1 MRLTSSDASVPSAQ
15 PQQERAPQQGLP
27 EGNVPPDHSPDMIW
41 HRYKKYPY
49 LLAKLC
55 FFGAI
60 IFGIYVCLN
69 SVGSVLFPLFVSM
82 LIAYLLD
89 PTIDWFEA
97 RKINRTV
104 AILITLVVLL
114 LGLGVFSAV
123 LYPLIAAQVRTV
135 IEKFPGLLDTV
146 QTQFLPWLKTKFN
159 FEIPANLTA
168 AMDTYGAEL
177 KSAAPTVFKKAGDW
191 ATGLLTQTG
200 VLVSSILNIVMIPLF
215 TFYFL
220 RDFDRMKESIDEY
233 IPLYNK
239 DFVHSRLLL
248 VDEVVGAWFRGQIQV
263 GLILAALYGVGLG
276 GVFAVAGLSMFQ
288 GFALGVVSGVL
299 NIVPYLGFA
308 VGIVLSVLVVLIEWT
323 GWGAV
328 IGVGVVF
335 LLVQLAEGYIITPKV
350 VGEKVG
356 LSSVT
361 VIIVLLLGGELAGL
375 LGVLLAIPVAGAIK
389 VILPDLANIY
399 KRSPY
404 FLGHAMPDPLFEAV
418 MMHDLEDEF
427 GRVQPADEPQPVE
440 VVSAPKEVE
449 AAPVS
454 EAPAQEEAA
463 AAVVVEEEEASAEEA
478 SASSAAPPQESSA
491 APKEAPAAQAA
502 PLALPKPTPKP
513 AEQTGAPSPAP
524 SIASGEPDEDDEQGD
539 AS

>member
-1 MRLTSSDASVPSAQ
+1 MKLTSSDASAPSAQ
-15 PQQERAPQQGLP
+15 PPVKEANASAPSIP

-55 FFGAI
+55 FFGALL
-60 IFGIYVCLN
+60 FGVYLCLN

-89 PTIDWFEA
+89 PTIDWFETK
-97 RKINRTV
+97 KINRTV

-123 LYPLIAAQVRTV
+123 LYPLIASQVRTV
-135 IEKFPGLLDTV
+135 IEKFPGLLDTL

-168 AMDTYGAEL
+168 AIDTYGAEL

-200 VLVSSILNIVMIPLF
+200 LLVASILNIVMIPLF

-220 RDFDRMKESIDEY
+220 RDFDRMKASLDEY

-239 DFVHSRLLL
+239 EFVHSRLLMI
-248 VDEVVGAWFRGQIQV
+248 DEVVGAWFRGQIQV

-308 VGIVLSVLVVLIEWT
+308 VGIVLSILVVLIEWT

-335 LLVQLAEGYIITPKV
+335 LLVQLAEGYVITPKV

-375 LGVLLAIPVAGAIK
+375 FGVLLAIPVAGAIK
-389 VILPDLANIY
+389 VILPDVANIY

-404 FLGHAMPDPLFEAV
+404 YRGHAMPDPLFEAV
-418 MMHDLEDEF
+418 MLHDMEDEF
-427 GRVQPADEPQPVE
+427 GRDRQRSDDEVLVVP
-440 VVSAPKEVE
+440 VVSAEVDAAAEDDDECATPPVSELPAPAPQE
-449 AAPVS
+449 AAPLP
-454 EAPAQEEAA
+454 APPVAQGT
-463 AAVVVEEEEASAEEA
+463 
-478 SASSAAPPQESSA
+478 AAPQ
-491 APKEAPAAQAA
+491 APD
-502 PLALPKPTPKP
+502 
-513 AEQTGAPSPAP
+513 APSG
-524 SIASGEPDEDDEQGD
+524 ASDKLDGEEGQGD